1 MLRAIPALRL
11 LQRLSQEFLFDG
23 SLGPTNHR
31 LQSEIFFSFFSYFSE
46 DKLLAPPTV
55 RSEPLCA
62 VKGAFSFSTRTGD
75 KQAVK

>member
-1 MLRAIPALRL
+1 MDLWD
-11 LQRLSQEFLFDG
+11 LQITDFKVRF
-23 SLGPTNHR
+23 
-31 LQSEIFFSFFSYFSE
+31 FFSFFSYFSE